1 MRLAFGLLSAT
12 IWIATACG
20 RSASP
25 ARSGRVD
32 ATWTGADSGRIGT
45 RAASEWCPEGRLLE
59 IRAIQGDTGLAVVIY
74 PVDTIEPDTYRVVLP
89 ESASTRPP
97 SAAVALRVFS
107 SNAVQGYQGDSGS
120 VVLDYSNSG
129 ALSGTIEARARSA
142 VNGQLLTISGRL
154 SDLVVVP
161 QHRGCSRDTTVT
173 PDSISDSTLPKPEP
187 PGTDVD

>member
-12 IWIATACG
+12 ICVSSACG

-32 ATWTGADSGRIGT
+32 ASWTGADSGRIAT
-45 RAASEWCPEGRLLE
+45 RAASEWCPEHRFLE
-59 IRAIQGDTGLAVVIY
+59 IRAIQGDTGLAVLIY

-89 ESASTRPP
+89 QTADTSPP
-97 SAAVALRVFS
+97 TAAVALRVFS

-120 VVLDYSNSG
+120 VVLDRSSSG
-129 ALSGTIEARARSA
+129 ALSGTLDARVRSA

-154 SDLVVVP
+154 RDLVVVP
-161 QHRGCSRDTTVT
+161 QHRGCTRDTVVT
-173 PDSISDSTLPKPEP
+173 PDSISDSTLAKPESS
-187 PGTDVD
+187 GTDVD